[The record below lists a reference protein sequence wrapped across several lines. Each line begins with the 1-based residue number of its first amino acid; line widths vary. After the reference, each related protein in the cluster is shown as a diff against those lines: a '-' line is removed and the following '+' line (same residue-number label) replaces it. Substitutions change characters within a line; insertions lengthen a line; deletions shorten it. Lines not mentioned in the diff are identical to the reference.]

1 MKELPATL
9 KVATVWLLLAVAMFL
24 GVQAW
29 QREAQKTQFVVDG
42 EQLDIRRG
50 SDGHYHWPGRI
61 NGQQVD
67 FLIDTG
73 ATQTA
78 ISSKLARELGLVSS
92 GTVYSSTAGGRVTG
106 ELVRADVAL
115 EGGIR
120 IERLRMTALP
130 ALGEHPLLGM
140 DVLGKLR
147 WSQDGRVLRI
157 DLRSSAAP

>member
-1 MKELPATL
+1 MNELPGTI
-9 KVATVWLLLAVAMFL
+9 KVATVWLLLAVALFL

-29 QREAQKTQFVVDG
+29 QREAQKTRFVVAG
-42 EQLDIRRG
+42 GQLEIRRG

-61 NGQQVD
+61 AGRQVD

-73 ATQTA
+73 ATRTA
-78 ISSKLARELGLVSS
+78 ISTKLARDLDLAAS
-92 GTVYSSTAGGRVTG
+92 GTVRSATAGGLVTG
-106 ELVRADVAL
+106 ELVRADVVL

-120 IERLRMTALP
+120 IEGLRMTALP

-147 WSQDGRVLRI
+147 WSQEGGVLRI